1 MFKIIV
7 WGDDGL
13 EATRFQGDNLCD
25 LALKL
30 KIFRAKDFIGTFTYS
45 FNLFQNDKQ
54 PTDAVWREYH
64 DMLYK
69 LIPVARKMV
78 AMGEDF

>member
-7 WGDDGL
+7 WGTDGL
-13 EATRFQGDNLCD
+13 EATRFVSDNLYD
-25 LALKL
+25 LVLKL
-30 KIFRAKDFIGTFTYS
+30 NIYKEKTCAYTHAFE
-45 FNLFQNDKQ
+45 LFQNDKQ
-54 PTDAVWREYH
+54 PTDAVWREYC
-64 DMLYK
+64 DLLYK

>member
-7 WGDDGL
+7 YVDGM
-13 EATRFQGDNLCD
+13 EATRFEGDNLYD
-25 LALKL
+25 LVLKL
-30 KIFRAKDFIGTFTYS
+30 NIYKVKQCAFTHS
-45 FNLFQNDKQ
+45 FMLLQNDKQ

>member
-7 WGDDGL
+7 WSTDGL
-13 EATRFQGDNLCD
+13 EADRFLDDNLYD
-25 LALKL
+25 LVLKL
-30 KIFRAKDFIGTFTYS
+30 LIYQEKACAYIHAFE
-45 FNLFQNDKQ
+45 LLQNDKQ
-54 PTDAVWREYH
+54 PTYAVWREYT

>member
-7 WGDDGL
+7 YASDGM
-13 EATRFQGDNLCD
+13 EATRFEGDNLYD
-25 LALKL
+25 VVLKL
-30 KIFRAKDFIGTFTYS
+30 NIFRVKDFIGTFTYS
-45 FNLFQNDKQ
+45 FILFHNDEV
-54 PTDAVWREYH
+54 PSNEVWKEYH

-69 LIPVARKMV
+69 LIPLARKMA

>member
-7 WGDDGL
+7 YADGM
-13 EATRFQGDNLCD
+13 EATRFVGDNLYD
-25 LALKL
+25 LVLELNIYKEKHCAITQSWMLL
-30 KIFRAKDFIGTFTYS
+30 
-45 FNLFQNDKQ
+45 QNDKQ

>member
-7 WGDDGL
+7 YADGM
-13 EATRFQGDNLCD
+13 EATRFVSDNLYD
-25 LALKL
+25 IVLKL
-30 KIFRAKDFIGTFTYS
+30 NIYKEKHCAFTHS
-45 FNLFQNDKQ
+45 FMLLQNNKQ

-64 DMLYK
+64 DLLYK
-69 LIPVARKMV
+69 LIPVAKKMV

>member
-7 WGDDGL
+7 YADGM
-13 EATRFQGDNLCD
+13 EAKRFVGDNLYD
-25 LALKL
+25 LVLELNIYKEKNCA
-30 KIFRAKDFIGTFTYS
+30 FTHA
-45 FNLFQNDKQ
+45 FMLFQNDKQ

>member
-7 WGDDGL
+7 WADGM
-13 EATRFQGDNLCD
+13 EVTRFEGYNLYD
-25 LALKL
+25 LVLKL
-30 KIFRAKDFIGTFTYS
+30 NIYKIKNCAFTHS
-45 FNLFQNDKQ
+45 FMLFQNDKQ
-54 PTDAVWREYH
+54 PTNEVWREYH

>member
-7 WGDDGL
+7 YADGM
-13 EATRFQGDNLCD
+13 ECTRFEGDNLYD
-25 LALKL
+25 LVLKL
-30 KIFRAKDFIGTFTYS
+30 NIYKIKNCAFTHA
-45 FNLFQNDKQ
+45 FMLFQNDKQ
-54 PTDAVWREYH
+54 PTDEVWREYH

-69 LIPVARKMV
+69 LIPLARKMV

>member
-7 WGDDGL
+7 YADGM
-13 EATRFQGDNLCD
+13 EAKRFVGDNLYD
-25 LALKL
+25 LVLELNIYKEKHCA
-30 KIFRAKDFIGTFTYS
+30 FTHV
-45 FNLFQNDKQ
+45 FMLLQNDKQ

-64 DMLYK
+64 DLLYK